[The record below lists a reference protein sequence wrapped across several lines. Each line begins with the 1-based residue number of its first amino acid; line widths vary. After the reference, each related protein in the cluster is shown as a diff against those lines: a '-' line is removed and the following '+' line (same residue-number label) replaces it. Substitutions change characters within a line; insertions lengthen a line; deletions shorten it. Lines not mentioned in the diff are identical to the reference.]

1 MSGLNKESEEMGQG
15 IGRRAFCTMAAGVA
29 AAGLV
34 GPAVDSAV
42 ADEKKDDVGEDG
54 TEDADLSAAAEMPSV
69 PAVFVID
76 RLEAKPGDGP
86 ALLEEYLTFY
96 APRAEAC
103 YAELVATR
111 VAPPCWLDTDSNTLE
126 FTWKVAG
133 IGGCWGI
140 DSPLRADA
148 EVVQWWRDLRDR
160 VVSLDRS
167 YFADPADLEVLCN
180 V

>member
-1 MSGLNKESEEMGQG
+1 MSGMNRESEEMGQG
-15 IGRRAFCTMAAGVA
+15 IGRRAFCTIAAGVA
-29 AAGLV
+29 AASVV
-34 GPAVDSAV
+34 GSTVGSAI
-42 ADEKKDDVGEDG
+42 AEEKKTESDEVDAG
-54 TEDADLSAAAEMPSV
+54 TVDAPDATEAPIS

-96 APRAEAC
+96 VPRAEAC

>member
-1 MSGLNKESEEMGQG
+1 MSGMNRESEEMSQG

-29 AAGLV
+29 AASVIG
-34 GPAVDSAV
+34 SAV
-42 ADEKKDDVGEDG
+42 GSAGADEKENESDV
-54 TEDADLSAAAEMPSV
+54 AAAEAADASDVAEMPNT

-76 RLEAKPGDGP
+76 RLETKPGDGP
-86 ALLEEYLTFY
+86 AMLEEYLSFY
-96 APRAEAC
+96 APRAQAC

>member
-1 MSGLNKESEEMGQG
+1 MSGLNKKSEEMGQG

-29 AAGLV
+29 AASLV

-42 ADEKKDDVGEDG
+42 ADEKKGEAEAADG
-54 TEDADLSAAAEMPSV
+54 SVATEVPVS

>member
-1 MSGLNKESEEMGQG
+1 MSGLNKKSEEMGQG

-29 AAGLV
+29 SASVVGSTVGL
-34 GPAVDSAV
+34 AI
-42 ADEKKDDVGEDG
+42 ADEKKDESDKVDAEAVDASDA
-54 TEDADLSAAAEMPSV
+54 TEAPIS

-96 APRAEAC
+96 VPRAEAC

>member
-1 MSGLNKESEEMGQG
+1 MSGLNKEFEEMGQG

-29 AAGLV
+29 AASLV
-34 GPAVDSAV
+34 GPSVDSAM
-42 ADEKKDDVGEDG
+42 ADEKKDEAEAADG
-54 TEDADLSAAAEMPSV
+54 SAATEAPIS

-76 RLEAKPGDGP
+76 RLEAKPSDGP

-96 APRAEAC
+96 VPRAEAC

>member
-1 MSGLNKESEEMGQG
+1 MSGMNRESEEMSQG
-15 IGRRAFCTMAAGVA
+15 IGRRAFCAMAASVA
-29 AAGLV
+29 AASMV
-34 GPAVDSAV
+34 GPTVGSAG
-42 ADEKKDDVGEDG
+42 ADEKKNES
-54 TEDADLSAAAEMPSV
+54 DAAAAEAADASDVAEVPNT

-76 RLEAKPGDGP
+76 RLETKPGDGP
-86 ALLEEYLTFY
+86 AMLEEYLSFY
-96 APRAEAC
+96 APRAQAC

>member
-1 MSGLNKESEEMGQG
+1 MTGMNRESEEMGQG

-29 AAGLV
+29 AASVVGSTVGL
-34 GPAVDSAV
+34 AI
-42 ADEKKDDVGEDG
+42 ADEKKDESHKVDAEAVEASDA
-54 TEDADLSAAAEMPSV
+54 TEAPIS

-96 APRAEAC
+96 VPRAEAC

-148 EVVQWWRDLRDR
+148 EVVQ
-160 VVSLDRS
+160 
-167 YFADPADLEVLCN
+167 
-180 V
+180 

>member
-1 MSGLNKESEEMGQG
+1 MSGLNKKSEEMGQG

-29 AAGLV
+29 AASLV
-34 GPAVDSAV
+34 GPSVDSAV
-42 ADEKKDDVGEDG
+42 ADEKKDEAEVVDG
-54 TEDADLSAAAEMPSV
+54 SVATEAPIS

-86 ALLEEYLTFY
+86 VLLEEYLTFY

>member
-1 MSGLNKESEEMGQG
+1 MSGMNRESEEMGQG

-29 AAGLV
+29 AASLV
-34 GPAVDSAV
+34 GPSVDSAV
-42 ADEKKDDVGEDG
+42 ADEKKDEAEVADG
-54 TEDADLSAAAEMPSV
+54 SVATEAPIS

-103 YAELVATR
+103 YAELVTTR

>member
-1 MSGLNKESEEMGQG
+1 MSGMNRESEEMSQG
-15 IGRRAFCTMAAGVA
+15 IGRRAFCAMAAGVA
-29 AAGLV
+29 AASVV
-34 GPAVDSAV
+34 GPTVGSAG
-42 ADEKKDDVGEDG
+42 ADENKNES
-54 TEDADLSAAAEMPSV
+54 DAAAAEAADASDVAEVPNT

-76 RLEAKPGDGP
+76 RLETKPGDGP
-86 ALLEEYLTFY
+86 AMLEEYLSFY
-96 APRAEAC
+96 APRAQAC

-148 EVVQWWRDLRDR
+148 EVVQWWRDLRNR

>member
-1 MSGLNKESEEMGQG
+1 MSGMNRESEEMSQG

-29 AAGLV
+29 AASVIG
-34 GPAVDSAV
+34 SAV
-42 ADEKKDDVGEDG
+42 GSAGADEKKNESDV
-54 TEDADLSAAAEMPSV
+54 AAAEAADASDVAEMPNT

-76 RLEAKPGDGP
+76 RLETKPGDGP
-86 ALLEEYLTFY
+86 AMLEEYLSFY
-96 APRAEAC
+96 APRAQAC

>member
-1 MSGLNKESEEMGQG
+1 MSGMNKGFEEAGQG

-29 AAGLV
+29 AASVV
-34 GPAVDSAV
+34 GSTVGSAI
-42 ADEKKDDVGEDG
+42 ADEKNESDEAE
-54 TEDADLSAAAEMPSV
+54 TEAAASDATEAPIP

-86 ALLEEYLTFY
+86 ALLEEYLSFY
-96 APRAEAC
+96 APRAQAC

-148 EVVQWWRDLRDR
+148 EVVQWCRDLRDR

>member
-1 MSGLNKESEEMGQG
+1 MTGMNGESEEMSQG
-15 IGRRAFCTMAAGVA
+15 IGRRAFCAMAAGVA
-29 AAGLV
+29 AASVV
-34 GPAVDSAV
+34 GSTVGSAG
-42 ADEKKDDVGEDG
+42 ADEKKNESDV
-54 TEDADLSAAAEMPSV
+54 AAAEAADASDVAEMPNA

-76 RLEAKPGDGP
+76 RLETKPGDGP
-86 ALLEEYLTFY
+86 AMLEEYLSFY
-96 APRAEAC
+96 APCAQAC

-167 YFADPADLEVLCN
+167 YFADPANLEVLCN

>member
-1 MSGLNKESEEMGQG
+1 MSGMNRESKEMSQG

-29 AAGLV
+29 AASVV
-34 GPAVDSAV
+34 GSTVGSAG
-42 ADEKKDDVGEDG
+42 ADEKKNESDV
-54 TEDADLSAAAEMPSV
+54 AAAEAADASDVAEMPNT

-76 RLEAKPGDGP
+76 RLETKPGDGP
-86 ALLEEYLTFY
+86 AMLEEYLSFY
-96 APRAEAC
+96 APRAQAC

>member
-1 MSGLNKESEEMGQG
+1 
-15 IGRRAFCTMAAGVA
+15 MA
-29 AAGLV
+29 
-34 GPAVDSAV
+34 S
-42 ADEKKDDVGEDG
+42 
-54 TEDADLSAAAEMPSV
+54 
-69 PAVFVID
+69 
-76 RLEAKPGDGP
+76 
-86 ALLEEYLTFY
+86 
-96 APRAEAC
+96 
-103 YAELVATR
+103 R